1 MTWTDHSSPA
11 RKCIIRPITLN
22 IEYFVTLRRLIL
34 LWEWHSLKVQTSIAE
49 VALLEIDVDAAH
61 FEWLAIAGVSI
72 DNLGCA
78 VRLPYFLDIENQIG
92 SPVVFSPRKLVI
104 YDIVRDVVC

>member
-1 MTWTDHSSPA
+1 
-11 RKCIIRPITLN
+11 
-22 IEYFVTLRRLIL
+22 L